1 MQISLHLSSQHS
13 APHSERFP
21 GTGPEQRAVLH
32 VQSVSAWAPACIGP
46 YAQAAVGGGMLYMAG
61 QIGLDPASM
70 QLVPGGAAAEVCAL
84 HVALCN
90 ACRRVSGKN
99 FKRMA

>member
-1 MQISLHLSSQHS
+1 MYTTSYEQPAQLS
-13 APHSERFP
+13 AIRALP

-61 QIGLDPASM
+61 QIGLDPAFM
-70 QLVPGGAAAEVCAL
+70 QLVSGRRCSGGMCAS
-84 HVALCN
+84 HFGQDV
-90 ACRRVSGKN
+90 
-99 FKRMA
+99 

>member
-1 MQISLHLSSQHS
+1 MRASLYKSSHCS
-13 APHSERFP
+13 SPHSERFP
-21 GTGPEQRAVLH
+21 GTVPEQRAVLH

-70 QLVPGGAAAEVCAL
+70 QLIPGGAAAEVCAR
-84 HVALCN
+84 HVAICD
-90 ACRRVSGKN
+90 V
-99 FKRMA
+99 

>member
-1 MQISLHLSSQHS
+1 M
-13 APHSERFP
+13 
-21 GTGPEQRAVLH
+21 LH

-61 QIGLDPASM
+61 QIGLHPASM

-84 HVALCN
+84 HVAVCDV
-90 ACRRVSGKN
+90 RGRGSGN
-99 FKRMA
+99 TNIQPDAWLMNIGLSA